1 MENKYCVY
9 KHTAPNGKV
18 YIGITRRAPNIRW
31 GLDGK
36 RYKNNCHFYNAIQ
49 KYGWDNFDHE
59 VLFEGL
65 SAYQAG
71 EKEKELIKL
80 YDSATPAHGYNNTH
94 GGEHGKMADHINEE
108 NRRRGKALLGE
119 KNPFFGRKHTDES
132 KARMRK
138 ARLSRPDRFKQSREA
153 SEKSARKTSKKVSQY
168 SKNGTYLATFDS
180 CCEAARV
187 LTGKRNGGNHIGA
200 ACAGK
205 RKTAYGYLWKFEKD
219 IEPEV
224 N

>member
-1 MENKYCVY
+1 MENTYCVY

-18 YIGITRRAPNIRW
+18 YIGITRRAPNVRW

-71 EKEKELIKL
+71 EKEKELIEL

-94 GGEHGKMADHINEE
+94 GGEHGKMADHINC
-108 NRRRGKALLGE
+108 KV
-119 KNPFFGRKHTDES
+119 DES
-132 KARMRK
+132 RY
-138 ARLSRPDRFKQSREA
+138 LSK
-153 SEKSARKTSKKVSQY
+153 
-168 SKNGTYLATFDS
+168 
-180 CCEAARV
+180 
-187 LTGKRNGGNHIGA
+187 IGRA
-200 ACAGK
+200 H
-205 RKTAYGYLWKFEKD
+205 
-219 IEPEV
+219 V
-224 N
+224 